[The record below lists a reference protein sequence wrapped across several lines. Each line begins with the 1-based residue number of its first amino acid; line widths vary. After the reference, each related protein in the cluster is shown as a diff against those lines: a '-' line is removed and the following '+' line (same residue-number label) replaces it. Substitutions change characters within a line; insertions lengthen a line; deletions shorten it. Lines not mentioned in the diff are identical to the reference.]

1 MNKIYIITYTPE
13 DITYQLVAYQS
24 ESQAKHDMEL
34 MENIFARLN
43 SMTTIDMGSLSDEEL
58 VELTDKINDFDK
70 TLNKEEF
77 DLFQY
82 INEYEIIDGIF
93 ELKELEIKYVN

>member
-13 DITYQLVAYQS
+13 DTTYQLVAYQS

-34 MENIFARLN
+34 MENIFARLM
-43 SMTTIDMGSLSDEEL
+43 SIQSSDMESLSDEEL
-58 VELTDKINDFDK
+58 LELTNKLNDFGS
-70 TLNKEEF
+70 TLNKEEL

-82 INEYEIIDGIF
+82 IDNFEIIDGIF
-93 ELKELEIKYVN
+93 ELKELEIKYAN